1 MAGDGSDVLILL
13 FPFQVIHSS
22 GEQSM
27 FGKKGLARGQVLP
40 FWRSTA

>member
-1 MAGDGSDVLILL
+1 MEGDGFDALILL

-27 FGKKGLARGQVLP
+27 FEKKGLARGQVLP
-40 FWRSTA
+40 FWRLTA